1 MGEFR
6 VLDKSRAERRCD
18 LKRET
23 ISEFDLIFNQL
34 PVI

>member
-6 VLDKSRAERRCD
+6 ALDKSRAERRCN

-23 ISEFDLIFNQL
+23 ISEFDLIYNQQ